1 MCSFP
6 NTLLYGKEIKK
17 LKVNDLNSQAHQK
30 YIFMLDKIFD
40 LIRGNAGGAVINNP
54 AIPNEKNE
62 AAINQGGN
70 SIIDTLKAALASG
83 RINDVLGYFKNG
95 GSGNSEIV
103 NEATVNYSRD
113 LQSNL
118 GLNEQDANDVATKV
132 IPASMSDLAKKTT
145 DPSDNSFNIQDI
157 FNQLSGGKTGGLN
170 MENLLSRFGGG
181 KLDKDGDGDVDVKDL
196 KSMFAGGGASGFMDT
211 AKGFFNK

>member
-1 MCSFP
+1 M
-6 NTLLYGKEIKK
+6 Y
-17 LKVNDLNSQAHQK
+17 
-30 YIFMLDKIFD
+30 FMLDRIFD
-40 LIRGNAGGAVINNP
+40 LIRSNAGGAVINNP

-83 RINDVLGYFKNG
+83 RLNDVLGYFKNG
-95 GSGNSEIV
+95 SSGNHEII

-118 GLNEQDANDVATKV
+118 GLNEQQASDVASKV
-132 IPASMSDLAKKTT
+132 IPSSMSDLAKKTN

-157 FNQLSGGKTGGLN
+157 FNQLSGGKTGGLDIQ
-170 MENLLSRFGGG
+170 NLLSRFGAGN
-181 KLDKDGDGDVDVKDL
+181 LDKDGDGDVDLKDL
-196 KSMFAGGGASGFMDT
+196 KSMFAGGGATGFMDS